1 MTEIRHDLAAGRS
14 IGTNARLV
22 ELRVGRIRIE
32 IVQILAGVV
41 TLDVNH
47 RPVDKNPSHSE
58 IMGILGLTEEKKR
71 EVAMELCE
79 LVEDTHLA
87 RVP

>member
-1 MTEIRHDLAAGRS
+1 
-14 IGTNARLV
+14 
-22 ELRVGRIRIE
+22 
-32 IVQILAGVV
+32 
-41 TLDVNH
+41 
-47 RPVDKNPSHSE
+47 
-58 IMGILGLTEEKKR
+58 MGILGLTEEKKR